1 MARSVSAPGLERTPG
16 PDYEA
21 PDTLVVSRREQLRAL
36 ADDIRSEI
44 VALLRER
51 AFSTQQL
58 AERLG
63 MPKGTVGH
71 HVKVLEQAGLIR
83 VVRTRQVRALT
94 EKFYG
99 RTAFLFLFQS
109 EDPEDARGIGASMLR
124 QAAGA
129 LERSA
134 DNAGWGHVKVRLTDK
149 DRHRFERRLGRL
161 MDDFLAADSEG
172 GEPCALAGVIYRRPD
187 V

>member
-1 MARSVSAPGLERTPG
+1 MTHPLDESFLALP
-16 PDYEA
+16 
-21 PDTLVVSRREQLRAL
+21 LRAL
-36 ADDIRSEI
+36 AD
-44 VALLRER
+44 
-51 AFSTQQL
+51 
-58 AERLG
+58 
-63 MPKGTVGH
+63 
-71 HVKVLEQAGLIR
+71 AGLDRARALGAEHADVR
-83 VVRTRQVRALT
+83 VVRTRKVRALT

-129 LERSA
+129 LELSP
-134 DNAGWGHVKVRLTDK
+134 DGAGWGHVQVRLTDR
-149 DRHRFERRLGRL
+149 DRLRFERRLGRL
-161 MDDFLAADSEG
+161 MNDFLAAVSEA

>member
-1 MARSVSAPGLERTPG
+1 MDRSTSASRAEPHSG

-21 PDTLVVSRREQLRAL
+21 PDTLVVCEREQLRAL
-36 ADDIRSEI
+36 ADDVRSEI

-83 VVRTRQVRALT
+83 VVRTRKVRALT

-99 RTAFLFLFQS
+99 RTAFLFLIQS
-109 EDPEDARGIGASMLR
+109 EDPEDARGDGASRLR
-124 QAAGA
+124 GAAGS
-129 LERSA
+129 LESSS
-134 DNAGWGHVKVRLTDK
+134 DYAGRGHVTVRLTEK
-149 DRHRFERRLGRL
+149 DRQRFERRLGRL
-161 MDDFLAADSEG
+161 MDDFLAADSEA
-172 GEPCALAGVIYRRPD
+172 GEPYGLAGVIYRRPD
-187 V
+187 A